1 MFTNQEIIL
10 AVDNLDFCVTE
21 QLLSRFE
28 RYIYAVKM
36 HALLDRSGPGVIR
49 YFKNRGAK
57 HVWADVKLHDTPK
70 AVSQRASALAAHG
83 ADILSVHA
91 SGSVKM
97 MTAAK
102 NAFPK
107 GKVWGVTILTSLD
120 GEEVKGTY
128 NRETASE
135 IVERLASQIVTAGLD
150 GLVCS
155 GEEAG
160 SIWTQPR
167 FAGLEIVC
175 PGVRSE
181 GVSPGIQKRVVTPA
195 QALMNGAKYIVVDSQ
210 ISDARDPL
218 AEFGRLV
225 EEIGGQ
231 SVIPARRI

>member
-1 MFTNQEIIL
+1 MFTDEEIIL

-21 QLLSRFE
+21 ELLRRFE

-49 YFKNRGAK
+49 YLKNRGAK
-57 HVWADVKLHDTPK
+57 RVWIDAKLYDTPK
-70 AVSQRASALAAHG
+70 AVHQRASAFAANG

-91 SGSVKM
+91 SGGVKM

-107 GKVWGVTILTSLD
+107 GKVWGVTALTSLD
-120 GEEVKGTY
+120 DEEVTEIY

-135 IVERLASQIVTAGLD
+135 LVERLAHLVVTAGLD

-160 SIWTQPR
+160 SIWTRPK

-175 PGVRSE
+175 PGVRSD
-181 GVSPGIQKRVVTPA
+181 GVGRGSQKRVVTPA
-195 QALMNGAKYIVVDSQ
+195 QALLNGATFIVVDSQ
-210 ISDARDPL
+210 ISGAADPI
-218 AEFGRLV
+218 AAFEKLV
-225 EEIGGQ
+225 EEITG
-231 SVIPARRI
+231 VK